1 MARAAGARRLGRGHG
16 RRRVGGI
23 RDDGGR
29 DDDSAPAPQESS
41 APIAPEGTSGTEAT
55 PPEPAESVLP
65 RPIDPA
71 TPERPIDEPEM
82 APPPVRPEDAP
93 VLGVDP
99 AMDANPPAAAPVPP
113 PAPGPVGAQ
122 DEDGVD
128 RTLSERIGDAV
139 KQGARWLK
147 SHQLPDGSWGLIEG
161 NAAYEGSAATG
172 EAYKHPAGST
182 GLALYAL
189 LKCGESPDD
198 PVIKRGFKFLKDRH
212 RLPGG
217 AYETAVVLLAV
228 TATADPFHRTK
239 DSVAAGER
247 VRLAPEYR
255 DWAQRLQ
262 AHLVK
267 MRGDGKALGWRYNLV
282 NQPAPT
288 PAADLSSTQMVA
300 LALFAAERCGIK
312 TESRV
317 WNDLVT
323 FALAQQE
330 KDGPPHPRAVLVRE
344 GRDGK
349 EGGAGGRPAAGA
361 PSTGG
366 AAPGGTTAGPAG
378 GGKATDRARGFAYA
392 LGMSNPDEGE
402 ATGGMTACGIGT
414 ILLARNVLF
423 AREDKAFLSRDQ
435 AALQQAVF
443 DGLAWIDRNWSPYT
457 NPKKKKANV
466 YHIYWQYC
474 VERAFDLIG
483 NRRLGAHLWY
493 VEMARELVGRQRD
506 KGYWD
511 SDSTHKP
518 GEVLDTCFALLFLRR
533 STGDWVTGGA
543 LTDTDAEARDG
554 R

>member
-1 MARAAGARRLGRGHG
+1 
-16 RRRVGGI
+16 
-23 RDDGGR
+23 
-29 DDDSAPAPQESS
+29 
-41 APIAPEGTSGTEAT
+41 
-55 PPEPAESVLP
+55 
-65 RPIDPA
+65 
-71 TPERPIDEPEM
+71 
-82 APPPVRPEDAP
+82 
-93 VLGVDP
+93 
-99 AMDANPPAAAPVPP
+99 
-113 PAPGPVGAQ
+113 VGAQ

-349 EGGAGGRPAAGA
+349 EGGAGDGLRRGA
-361 PSTGG
+361 STGG

-378 GGKATDRARGFAYA
+378 GGKATDRARGFACA
-392 LGMSNPDEGE
+392 RDEQPRRGE

-435 AALQQAVF
+435 AALQQVKF

-466 YHIYWQYC
+466 YS
-474 VERAFDLIG
+474 
-483 NRRLGAHLWY
+483 HLLA
-493 VEMARELVGRQRD
+493 V
-506 KGYWD
+506 
-511 SDSTHKP
+511 
-518 GEVLDTCFALLFLRR
+518 LRR
-533 STGDWVTGGA
+533 AGLRPD
-543 LTDTDAEARDG
+543 R
-554 R
+554 